1 MNLKDL
7 RKSRGLTQAQL
18 AELSGVNSRQIQ
30 RIENGE
36 SEIGNVTLKNAHA
49 LAKAL
54 GITIE
59 ELLDK

>member
-1 MNLKDL
+1 MKLKEL
-7 RKSRGLTQAQL
+7 RKSRNLTQAQL

-36 SEIGNVTLKNAHA
+36 SDISNVTLKNAHA

-54 GITIE
+54 GVSME
-59 ELLDK
+59 ELLEE